1 MANIEISH
9 RSSPQSIGVTDRRI
23 LLRDERKVRTRQ
35 RHSFTLV
42 QPRFL
47 PLVLTLVRLWLLCW
61 YPEGFIVKSR
71 HK

>member
-9 RSSPQSIGVTDRRI
+9 RPSPQPMGATDRRI
-23 LLRDERKVRTRQ
+23 LLRAERKVRTRQ
-35 RHSFTLV
+35 QHSFALA

-47 PLVLTLVRLWLLCW
+47 PLVLTLVRLWFLCW
-61 YPEGFIVKSR
+61 YPESFVVKSR